1 LLFGEIAFMSSF
13 EPGIH
18 RPHLRRRSSDPDF
31 EFPGTEN
38 VARDLAREIHGRD
51 ALATLVLTISRDSE
65 ARVQI
70 MRVNVLRRIAGPLD
84 GRE

>member
-1 LLFGEIAFMSSF
+1 V
-13 EPGIH
+13 
-18 RPHLRRRSSDPDF
+18 
-31 EFPGTEN
+31 FPGTEN

-51 ALATLVLTISRDSE
+51 ALPLLVLTISRDSE

>member
-1 LLFGEIAFMSSF
+1 LHRNEIAFMSSF

-31 EFPGTEN
+31 VFPEQETSY
-38 VARDLAREIHGRD
+38 RRLHYLR
-51 ALATLVLTISRDSE
+51 E
-65 ARVQI
+65 ARIQI
-70 MRVNVLRRIAGPLD
+70 MRVNVLRRFAGPLD